1 MLVFHTAS
9 LTLTATLP
17 HQCYY
22 IPRWQVRKVRLREV
36 TLASSGWKPGWFQG
50 NELLKSNAR
59 WMDRLRAG
67 AAHRPPLQGRSPS
80 PASSEGYWP
89 CGPQFHVTIPR
100 ERSLSTNT
108 PEMMPS
114 INNGEG
120 TTEVCPE
127 SCFFPLVNPLPN
139 LGKRGL
145 FRATFKFNNIIT
157 QNITKITAT

>member
-1 MLVFHTAS
+1 MFYTAS
-9 LTLTATLP
+9 LTLTPTLP

-22 IPRWQVRKVRLREV
+22 IPRLQVRKVRLREV
-36 TLASSGWKPGWFQG
+36 TSASSALKPGWFQG
-50 NELLKSNAR
+50 KELLRSNAR
-59 WMDRLRAG
+59 WTDRLRAG
-67 AAHRPPLQGRSPS
+67 AAHRPHLRGRSPS

-114 INNGEG
+114 VNNGEG
-120 TTEVCPE
+120 TPEVCPE
-127 SCFFPLVNPLPN
+127 NCFFFSPLVNPLPN

-145 FRATFKFNNIIT
+145 FRATFKFNNIII
-157 QNITKITAT
+157 QNTTKITAT